1 MQIGLGV
8 GMRGAGSRQ
17 RRPDPCRV
25 ALVQPSW
32 AGGCGGEG
40 PRSPGLGK
48 CGLRPVHAHE
58 TLPPDTSAVPFA
70 ACNLRLSFKKQ
81 RGKAVFKMQRF
92 AKSRNVEFGPTT
104 ASSGPWQGHHGPRRR
119 GQGGSWRRPHRSHG
133 KPPFLPR
140 LHLWRKL
147 LSGASRSKPGTDGVT
162 ERGKAELCLGCFL
175 FSRSHGPPGEPS
187 SPPPT
192 PPRPSVSTV

>member
-1 MQIGLGV
+1 
-8 GMRGAGSRQ
+8 
-17 RRPDPCRV
+17 
-25 ALVQPSW
+25 
-32 AGGCGGEG
+32 
-40 PRSPGLGK
+40 
-48 CGLRPVHAHE
+48 
-58 TLPPDTSAVPFA
+58 
-70 ACNLRLSFKKQ
+70 
-81 RGKAVFKMQRF
+81 MQRF

-192 PPRPSVSTV
+192 PPRPSVSTVRGQGRCRWEGAVPEAPGLLAQQEGGTGPSSSQEKCRVSMCGCAWVPLPEHRREGPLLVRVPSAWPGSWTSECLNIY

>member
-1 MQIGLGV
+1 M
-8 GMRGAGSRQ
+8 
-17 RRPDPCRV
+17 
-25 ALVQPSW
+25 
-32 AGGCGGEG
+32 
-40 PRSPGLGK
+40 
-48 CGLRPVHAHE
+48 
-58 TLPPDTSAVPFA
+58 PFA

-192 PPRPSVSTV
+192 PPCPSVRLHSVRPGPVPLGGSCPGGSRALGAAGRGHRAVVFSGKVPCVDVWVHVGAAPRAPQRGAPACPRP